1 MRLIWIIALFSGFG
15 FLIYIILWIVIPE
28 AKTTAEKLQMRGAK
42 VNIDN
47 IEKSIKSGV
56 ETMNKNVKEF
66 SKKARD
72 YDYSA
77 QADKINSTAGS
88 IGRSTGNVAKKFVRL
103 LAKLIVFVFLIIGI
117 MLLISFTIALLTG
130 GLALAGLGY
139 GFEDIMAFASLIAD
153 SAGQARSI
161 LFGAG
166 ILALMPLTFLI
177 YLGLKLIFGLE
188 PMNVWLKRTIAI
200 FSVIGLIIII
210 SNLVSIRRSF
220 DSTSYVKTTE
230 TISLDS
236 SFTLYDSR

>member
-1 MRLIWIIALFSGFG
+1 MRLIWIIALFSGFW

-88 IGRSTGNVAKKFVRL
+88 IGRSTGNVAKKL
-103 LAKLIVFVFLIIGI
+103 C
-117 MLLISFTIALLTG
+117 
-130 GLALAGLGY
+130 
-139 GFEDIMAFASLIAD
+139 
-153 SAGQARSI
+153 
-161 LFGAG
+161 
-166 ILALMPLTFLI
+166 
-177 YLGLKLIFGLE
+177 
-188 PMNVWLKRTIAI
+188 
-200 FSVIGLIIII
+200 
-210 SNLVSIRRSF
+210 
-220 DSTSYVKTTE
+220 
-230 TISLDS
+230 
-236 SFTLYDSR
+236 